1 MLIYILSDA
10 TETVCVFLSITE
22 AQQNY
27 IRLFNQSLNV
37 TLKEFSLDNISS
49 KDLTIFLRKENLRS
63 FDKNI
68 NKNKIKS
75 SHKQFSQHFL
85 DTIDECDN
93 CGEDCIKM
101 CEDIDQIKKQIAIIT
116 GK

>member
-1 MLIYILSDA
+1 MLVYILSDA
-10 TETVCVFLSITE
+10 TETLGVFLSITE

-49 KDLTIFLRKENLRS
+49 KDLTIFLRKENLCS
-63 FDKNI
+63 FNKNINI

-75 SHKQFSQHFL
+75 SHRQFSQHFL

-93 CGEDCIKM
+93 CGDDCIKM
-101 CEDIDQIKKQIAIIT
+101 CEDCVRDREYC
-116 GK
+116 